1 MKIVTIDR
9 NNRSGE
15 KFTIFGI
22 VVFGLGQSAS
32 FIQVLSISHMLPL
45 VRVKN

>member
-22 VVFGLGQSAS
+22 VVFG
-32 FIQVLSISHMLPL
+32 
-45 VRVKN
+45 